1 MTKLGRVFAR
11 TLLAICFT
19 SVALSPV
26 IADEAEGLRIATE
39 RKARNSGWEDTV
51 ASTTMVL
58 RDTRGKESERA
69 LRVYTLERADEG
81 DKSLTVFDSP
91 ADVKGAVHF
100 KEV

>member
-39 RKARNSGWEDTV
+39 RKARNSG
-51 ASTTMVL
+51 
-58 RDTRGKESERA
+58 
-69 LRVYTLERADEG
+69 
-81 DKSLTVFDSP
+81 
-91 ADVKGAVHF
+91 
-100 KEV
+100 